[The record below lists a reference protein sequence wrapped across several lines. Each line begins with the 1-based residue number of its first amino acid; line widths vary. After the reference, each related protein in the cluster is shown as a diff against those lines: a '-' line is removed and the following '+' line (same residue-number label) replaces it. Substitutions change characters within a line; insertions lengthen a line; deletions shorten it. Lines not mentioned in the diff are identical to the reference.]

1 MISSVSTKDS
11 RVFVYEVSGLR
22 QSDATD
28 NNSYQI
34 RSSSSIFIKVP
45 FSRLNDETRR
55 ITRLGGTIV
64 NVRPLNATSNEG

>member
-1 MISSVSTKDS
+1 MITSAKDN

-28 NNSYQI
+28 LNSYPI
-34 RSSSSIFIKVP
+34 RNSSSIFVQVP
-45 FSRLNDETRR
+45 FSRLNEQTRR

-64 NVRPLNATSNEG
+64 DVRPLNTTSAD

>member
-1 MISSVSTKDS
+1 MITSAKDN

-28 NNSYQI
+28 LNSYPI
-34 RSSSSIFIKVP
+34 RNSSSIFVQVP
-45 FSRLNDETRR
+45 FSRLNEQTRR

-64 NVRPLNATSNEG
+64 DVRPLNSTSAD

>member
-1 MISSVSTKDS
+1 MITSAKDN

-28 NNSYQI
+28 LNGYPI
-34 RSSSSIFIKVP
+34 RNSSSIFVKVP
-45 FSRLNDETRR
+45 FSRLNEQTRR

-64 NVRPLNATSNEG
+64 DVRPLNASTEG

>member
-1 MISSVSTKDS
+1 MITSAKDN

-28 NNSYQI
+28 LNAYAI
-34 RSSSSIFIKVP
+34 RNSSSIFVKVP
-45 FSRLNDETRR
+45 FSRLNEQTRR

-64 NVRPLNATSNEG
+64 DVRPLNPPAHEG